1 MLTRRVDQAST
12 EVLQTCSKYIE
23 AAGRRFDEVRDGQ
36 EDSESGRKRRSVLE
50 KLLERSGGNRDIPTV
65 MAVDAM
71 LAGIDTT
78 GVSATFLLYQLAANP
93 EKQELLYEE
102 IRETVGAG
110 EVTEAALRRMK
121 YLRAASQESHRLLP
135 VTNGAG
141 RRTQRDLV
149 LSNYNV
155 PAGTCV
161 IYWAFISSLSPSQ
174 YSQPE
179 RFLPE
184 RWIRGHEQHHQAH
197 PFTHIPFGHGA
208 RSCIGRR
215 FAEMETNILV
225 IKILQR
231 YRLEYRGPPLGLTMA
246 ITNKPDRPLC
256 INFRERKWA

>member
-1 MLTRRVDQAST
+1 M
-12 EVLQTCSKYIE
+12 
-23 AAGRRFDEVRDGQ
+23 
-36 EDSESGRKRRSVLE
+36 LE
-50 KLLERSGGNRDIPTV
+50 KLLERCGDNRDIPTV
-65 MAVDAM
+65 MALDAM
-71 LAGIDTT
+71 MAGVDTT
-78 GVSATFLLYQLAANP
+78 GASVTFLLYQLAANP

-102 IRETVGAG
+102 IREKVGAG

-121 YLRAASQESHRLLP
+121 YLRASSQESLRLLP

-161 IYWAFISSLSPSQ
+161 VYWAFISSLCPSQ

-184 RWIRGHEQHHQAH
+184 RWLRGHEDHHQAH
-197 PFTHIPFGHGA
+197 PFSHIPFGHGA

-215 FAEMETNILV
+215 FAELETNILV

-231 YRLEYRGPPLGLTMA
+231 YRLEYRGPSLGLTMA
-246 ITNKPDRPLC
+246 ITNKPDRAVNIKLT
-256 INFRERKWA
+256 ERNKP